1 MTVLFHGLRTS
12 VLAGLACAVILG
24 GHGAAKAADVNTEPT
39 QVSAE
44 AALQGA
50 ISGSEAGL
58 RTLQLYLSG
67 ASGRSKEME
76 ERANGLIKA
85 LAASEIASDTDAL
98 QEAIASISQAARQSL
113 FATPIAKVKVV
124 ENFRLSP
131 NSIGFDF
138 GPPDSSIM
146 PHFQHVTAKDKRLG
160 GADRRALRRPSP
172 DQLLSDGV
180 VNVEKFST
188 GVPNGKYRVVLMTD
202 NLGIGSKFDHPL
214 GKKINVNGNE
224 MNIAQ
229 NKPASWLNEGS
240 LTNQGARVGSG
251 SDKEGDGIIVDG
263 PPSVGMA
270 HEIVASVRGVL
281 PSKSRD
287 LDIRDEVYSN
297 EKINTGPGSA
307 ARLIFR
313 DNTILSLGANSS
325 VTLDKFI
332 FDPKG
337 SKSQVTLSLT
347 KGVMRFVSGDL
358 AKDRYSIRTPV
369 ATMGIRGTI
378 LEITVAA
385 NGATTTTVIEGAAVV
400 SSAGTTRRVNSGFT
414 TRVRRGR
421 PPTPPKANPPRPVR
435 QKALRT
441 ALGPDPSAVA
451 AAAAV
456 SAAVDK
462 GKAPP
467 EDPVEKPTGKAGGSN
482 SVGGMVIVEVEVVDG
497 KLVIEFDKL
506 ASLSTY
512 LTAIIIE
519 PVDEPSNFD
528 LQGEVEEHYQ
538 RDQESLVSSN
548 AKIEEQ
554 IGALLS
560 EIATAAGP
568 QQLAEALGIDTTAV
582 ELDTTTSPN

>member
-1 MTVLFHGLRTS
+1 
-12 VLAGLACAVILG
+12 
-24 GHGAAKAADVNTEPT
+24 
-39 QVSAE
+39 
-44 AALQGA
+44 
-50 ISGSEAGL
+50 
-58 RTLQLYLSG
+58 
-67 ASGRSKEME
+67 
-76 ERANGLIKA
+76 
-85 LAASEIASDTDAL
+85 
-98 QEAIASISQAARQSL
+98 
-113 FATPIAKVKVV
+113 
-124 ENFRLSP
+124 
-131 NSIGFDF
+131 
-138 GPPDSSIM
+138 
-146 PHFQHVTAKDKRLG
+146 
-160 GADRRALRRPSP
+160 
-172 DQLLSDGV
+172 
-180 VNVEKFST
+180 
-188 GVPNGKYRVVLMTD
+188 
-202 NLGIGSKFDHPL
+202 
-214 GKKINVNGNE
+214 
-224 MNIAQ
+224 
-229 NKPASWLNEGS
+229 
-240 LTNQGARVGSG
+240 
-251 SDKEGDGIIVDG
+251 
-263 PPSVGMA
+263 
-270 HEIVASVRGVL
+270 
-281 PSKSRD
+281 
-287 LDIRDEVYSN
+287 
-297 EKINTGPGSA
+297 
-307 ARLIFR
+307 
-313 DNTILSLGANSS
+313 